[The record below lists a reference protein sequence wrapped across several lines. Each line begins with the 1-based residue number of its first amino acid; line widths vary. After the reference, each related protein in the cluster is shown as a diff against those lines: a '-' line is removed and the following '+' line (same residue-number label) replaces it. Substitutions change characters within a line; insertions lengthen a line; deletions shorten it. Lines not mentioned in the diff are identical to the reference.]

1 MKEDFMRFIC
11 PSEEELNAAFPVFE
25 EIKVISFGGQRIV
38 YKVKEKDCYYVLKL
52 IPLLGTVDQL

>member
-1 MKEDFMRFIC
+1 MRFIC